1 MDRADHEGSKFDTV
15 AGLRPAGPSTQ
26 ELLRLLTEQAQ
37 DMAILLLRPDG
48 VILDWMAGATRI
60 FGFTAEEMVGEHLRR
75 IFTPEDLARGAHS
88 QELEIAARVGY
99 AEDDRWQLRKDGTA
113 FWASGVVFALRD
125 AAGNVVGFAKLLRNR
140 TDLKTQTEALENRV
154 KALLEAED
162 QRKAFFGVVA
172 HELRN
177 PLAPLS
183 SAVEIIRRS
192 GALQPPVETALQII
206 DRQLATVRRLVD
218 DMMDTVRVGR
228 GKVDLERKVIDVR
241 DVMQSAAASA
251 RPLAEARR
259 QDFQV
264 ILIDAPVH
272 VNGDPARLEQVFA
285 NLLTNAVK
293 YTPAE
298 GRIWFK
304 VTIEG
309 GDAVVRVEDSGVGI
323 GADMLPTIFEL
334 FTQEAASR
342 RMSSGGLGL
351 GLALVR
357 ELVKLHEGTVQARS
371 DGRGKGSVFTVRLP
385 LHAATQP

>member
-228 GKVDLERKVIDVR
+228 CKVDLERKVIDVR